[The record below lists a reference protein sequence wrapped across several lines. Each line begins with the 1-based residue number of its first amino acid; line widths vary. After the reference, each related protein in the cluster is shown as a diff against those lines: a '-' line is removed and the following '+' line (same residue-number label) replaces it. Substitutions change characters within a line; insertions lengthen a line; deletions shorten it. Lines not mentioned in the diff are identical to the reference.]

1 MPDSHP
7 PGRLT
12 RMSPNIA
19 HIDARNAGHTFEATR
34 NYKTQ
39 HTPESTANHI
49 THPTIHPQ
57 PILVGVSFM
66 KEKHNMADAQI
77 RIDGRIA
84 ADPRFNS
91 VNGKSVANIKV
102 LAGRSKKNDDGTWE
116 NITTTAY
123 DVAFWNQHAELVNM
137 FNPNKGDSVVV
148 TGTVTGIDKFQGEKG
163 ELLSVKVSG

>member
-1 MPDSHP
+1 
-7 PGRLT
+7 
-12 RMSPNIA
+12 
-19 HIDARNAGHTFEATR
+19 
-34 NYKTQ
+34 
-39 HTPESTANHI
+39 
-49 THPTIHPQ
+49 
-57 PILVGVSFM
+57 
-66 KEKHNMADAQI
+66 MADASI
-77 RIDGRIA
+77 KIDGRIA

-148 TGTVTGIDKFQGEKG
+148 TGTVTGIDKFQGDKG
-163 ELLSVKVSG
+163 ELLSVKVSGDGLRVFPKQNNNTGGGFPAPAGCNAEHQPTQAQGDPWAASNNGSPF

>member
-1 MPDSHP
+1 MQQNTE
-7 PGRLT
+7 G
-12 RMSPNIA
+12 
-19 HIDARNAGHTFEATR
+19 E
-34 NYKTQ
+34 TQ
-39 HTPESTANHI
+39 
-49 THPTIHPQ
+49 
-57 PILVGVSFM
+57 
-66 KEKHNMADAQI
+66 MADAQI

-84 ADPRFNS
+84 SAPRFNS

-163 ELLSVKVSG
+163 ELLSVKVSGDGLRVFPKNNGGGGFGQQQSQAWGAEHQQSQPAADPWAASNNQAAPF